1 MSPFGPERTCN
12 ENTIC
17 QLLVVLM
24 GFDLNL
30 SGLKLVCMDSDSGN
44 RGQHRFSDRPVLHYV
59 LAICITSIIVAFVL
73 SLRTYDCLSS
83 GNTYDCS
90 YDPGSPGM
98 IGFGASAPN
107 LSLVLHATV
116 RISLYLALLWVVTL
130 LITNIPI
137 YSLAH
142 YVGYRYRIKRN
153 ILGVIFWMIAWT
165 LAFLTLPILI
175 AIQGLLYP
183 SHVSLYGDLVVDL
196 EFGIAGVVCGIA
208 YCALA
213 FLHRTQT

>member
-1 MSPFGPERTCN
+1 
-12 ENTIC
+12 
-17 QLLVVLM
+17 
-24 GFDLNL
+24 
-30 SGLKLVCMDSDSGN
+30 
-44 RGQHRFSDRPVLHYV
+44 
-59 LAICITSIIVAFVL
+59 
-73 SLRTYDCLSS
+73 
-83 GNTYDCS
+83 
-90 YDPGSPGM
+90 M